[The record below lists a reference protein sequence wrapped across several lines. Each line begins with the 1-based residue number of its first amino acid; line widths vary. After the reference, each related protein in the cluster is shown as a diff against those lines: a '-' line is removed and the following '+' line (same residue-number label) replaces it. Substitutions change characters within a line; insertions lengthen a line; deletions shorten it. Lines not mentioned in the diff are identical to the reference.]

1 MLTQSEEHNQLFCQP
16 SIEFLVRLIHFV
28 HFIHPCMNPSPG
40 FFHDLEELR
49 YEPVSLPFEERIKVT
64 NLGKSFLYILA
75 VLLNIPLK
83 T

>member
-1 MLTQSEEHNQLFCQP
+1 
-16 SIEFLVRLIHFV
+16 
-28 HFIHPCMNPSPG
+28 MNPSPG